1 MQNYEISPEYVNY
14 MDYDEGFKAASD
26 FKNSDFR
33 VMVDEFVDNF
43 EKSRKKK
50 AVKKKS
56 EPTNLELFMGVTA

>member
-14 MDYDEGFKAASD
+14 MDYDEDFKAASD

-50 AVKKKS
+50 AVKKS